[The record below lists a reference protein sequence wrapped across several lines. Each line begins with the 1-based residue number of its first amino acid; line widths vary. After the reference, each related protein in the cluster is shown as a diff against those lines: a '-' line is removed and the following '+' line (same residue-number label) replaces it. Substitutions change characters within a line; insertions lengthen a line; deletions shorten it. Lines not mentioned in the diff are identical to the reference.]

1 MFIIQQCNK
10 SYLLDCKLSLTFS
23 SCRFSEGSARA
34 RWEVIFFSLKFRSK
48 FFETVLS
55 CGEGLG
61 KITLPPPLVRARFA
75 RVAQSCSRQN
85 RHATQARSMPGGHG
99 NRSNWT
105 MHNTH
110 GSYYS
115 DRIIANAI
123 VSWDENFYINS
134 LWKGIYSANL
144 VFIWYNQICR
154 KEGKINVTL
163 TNREPVHRMYSHLIA
178 AMKNTVEFLTA
189 QRTRIEVQDPYL
201 GTGKFPDSDNP

>member
-34 RWEVIFFSLKFRSK
+34 RCEVIFFSLKFRSK

-55 CGEGLG
+55 WGKGLG
-61 KITLPPPLVRARFA
+61 QITLPPPLVRARFA

-110 GSYYS
+110 RSYYS
-115 DRIIANAI
+115 DRIIVNAI

-144 VFIWYNQICR
+144 VFIWYNQIYR
-154 KEGKINVTL
+154 KEGTINL
-163 TNREPVHRMYSHLIA
+163 SNSHLTA
-178 AMKNTVEFLTA
+178 DMKNTVEFLTA

>member
-23 SCRFSEGSARA
+23 SCRFSEGSARS
-34 RWEVIFFSLKFRSK
+34 RCEVIFFSLKFRSK

-55 CGEGLG
+55 WGKGLG
-61 KITLPPPLVRARFA
+61 QITLPPPLVRARFA

-85 RHATQARSMPGGHG
+85 RHATQARGMPGGHG

-110 GSYYS
+110 RSYYS

-144 VFIWYNQICR
+144 VFIWYNQIYR
-154 KEGKINVTL
+154 KEGTINL
-163 TNREPVHRMYSHLIA
+163 SNSHLTA
-178 AMKNTVEFLTA
+178 DMKNTVEFLTA

>member
-1 MFIIQQCNK
+1 MFIIQQRNK

-34 RWEVIFFSLKFRSK
+34 RCEVIFFSLKFRSK

-55 CGEGLG
+55 WGKGLG
-61 KITLPPPLVRARFA
+61 QITLPPPLVRARFA

-110 GSYYS
+110 RSYYS

-144 VFIWYNQICR
+144 VFIWYNQIYR
-154 KEGKINVTL
+154 KEGTINL
-163 TNREPVHRMYSHLIA
+163 SNSHLTA
-178 AMKNTVEFLTA
+178 DMKNTVEFLTA

>member
-34 RWEVIFFSLKFRSK
+34 RCEVIFFSLKFRSK

-55 CGEGLG
+55 WGKGLG
-61 KITLPPPLVRARFA
+61 QITLPPPLVRARFA

-110 GSYYS
+110 RSYYS

-144 VFIWYNQICR
+144 VFIWYNQIYR
-154 KEGKINVTL
+154 KEGTINL
-163 TNREPVHRMYSHLIA
+163 SNSHLTA
-178 AMKNTVEFLTA
+178 DMKNTVEFLTV

>member
-23 SCRFSEGSARA
+23 SCRFSERSARV
-34 RWEVIFFSLKFRSK
+34 RCEVIFLSLKLRLK

-55 CGEGLG
+55 WWKGLG
-61 KITLPPPLVRARFA
+61 QITLPPPLVRARFA

-85 RHATQARSMPGGHG
+85 RHATQARGMPGGHG

-110 GSYYS
+110 RSYYS

-144 VFIWYNQICR
+144 VFIWYNQIYR
-154 KEGKINVTL
+154 KEGTINL
-163 TNREPVHRMYSHLIA
+163 SNSHLTA
-178 AMKNTVEFLTA
+178 DMKNTVEFLTA

>member
-23 SCRFSEGSARA
+23 SCRFSEGSARS
-34 RWEVIFFSLKFRSK
+34 RCEVIFFSLKFRSK

-55 CGEGLG
+55 WGKGLG
-61 KITLPPPLVRARFA
+61 QITLPPPLVRARFA
-75 RVAQSCSRQN
+75 RFAQSCSRQN

-110 GSYYS
+110 RSYYS

-144 VFIWYNQICR
+144 VFIWYNQIYR
-154 KEGKINVTL
+154 KEGTINL
-163 TNREPVHRMYSHLIA
+163 SNSHLIA
-178 AMKNTVEFLTA
+178 DMKNTVEFLPA

>member
-23 SCRFSEGSARA
+23 SCRFSERSARV
-34 RWEVIFFSLKFRSK
+34 RCEVIFLSLKLRLK

-55 CGEGLG
+55 WWKGLG
-61 KITLPPPLVRARFA
+61 QITLPPPLVRARFA

-110 GSYYS
+110 RSYYS

-123 VSWDENFYINS
+123 VSWDEHFYINS

-144 VFIWYNQICR
+144 VFIWYNQIYR
-154 KEGKINVTL
+154 KEGTINL
-163 TNREPVHRMYSHLIA
+163 SNSHLTA
-178 AMKNTVEFLTA
+178 DMKNTVEFLTA

>member
-34 RWEVIFFSLKFRSK
+34 RCEVIFFSLKFRSK

-55 CGEGLG
+55 WGKGLG
-61 KITLPPPLVRARFA
+61 QITLPPPLVRARFA

-85 RHATQARSMPGGHG
+85 RHATQARSMPRGHG

-110 GSYYS
+110 RSYYS

-144 VFIWYNQICR
+144 VFIWYNQIYR
-154 KEGKINVTL
+154 KEGTINL
-163 TNREPVHRMYSHLIA
+163 SNSHLTA
-178 AMKNTVEFLTA
+178 DMKNTVEFLTA

>member
-34 RWEVIFFSLKFRSK
+34 RCEVIFFSLKFRSK

-55 CGEGLG
+55 WGKGLG
-61 KITLPPPLVRARFA
+61 QITLPPPLVRARFA

-110 GSYYS
+110 RSYYS

-144 VFIWYNQICR
+144 VFIWHNQIYR
-154 KEGKINVTL
+154 KEGTINL
-163 TNREPVHRMYSHLIA
+163 SNSHLTA
-178 AMKNTVEFLTA
+178 DMKNAVEFLTA

-201 GTGKFPDSDNP
+201 GTGKFPDSDNA

>member
-10 SYLLDCKLSLTFS
+10 SYFVLDCKLSLTFS
-23 SCRFSEGSARA
+23 SCRFSEGSARV
-34 RWEVIFFSLKFRSK
+34 RGEVIFLSLKLRLK

-55 CGEGLG
+55 WWKGLG
-61 KITLPPPLVRARFA
+61 QITLPPPLVRARFA
-75 RVAQSCSRQN
+75 RVGQSCSRQN
-85 RHATQARSMPGGHG
+85 RHATQARGMPGGMVTG
-99 NRSNWT
+99 QIEPCI
-105 MHNTH
+105 TH
-110 GSYYS
+110 IGHS

-144 VFIWYNQICR
+144 VFIWYNQIYR
-154 KEGKINVTL
+154 KEGTINL
-163 TNREPVHRMYSHLIA
+163 SNSHLTA
-178 AMKNTVEFLTA
+178 DMKNTVEFLTA